1 MADPEIPPSGAAW
14 EAEVKAMSERL
25 AHESRRSGIIGFLG
39 GVVVMGGLAILVW
52 ATMNQIGKNKSLT
65 TEVQTKTTQ
74 VSEAQQQEA
83 TAKEQAVT
91 AKTVLSATVENL
103 QSQSGA
109 APGAV
114 ASALDQAFDANPNA
128 AKLLVRVDIH
138 IHAEAQRA
146 RAQQV
151 ARALRSAGFIVPGID
166 VKPKSVDV
174 SQVHYYANDPQSQ
187 SDADA
192 IAKAVTAA
200 GIQVETRQV
209 PQSAADKQRLRAYGL
224 WLSPDIQ

>member
-1 MADPEIPPSGAAW
+1 MADPEIPQPNGAW

-39 GVVVMGGLAILVW
+39 GVVVMGGVAILVW
-52 ATMNQIGKNKSLT
+52 ATMNQIDKNKSLT
-65 TEVQTKTTQ
+65 TEVQSKTEQ
-74 VSEAQQQEA
+74 VTVAQQQA
-83 TAKEQAVT
+83 TT

-103 QSQSGA
+103 QSQSSA
-109 APGAV
+109 ISASAT
-114 ASALDQAFDANPNA
+114 SALDQAFAANPNA

-138 IHAEAQRA
+138 IHTEAQRS
-146 RAQQV
+146 RALQV

-166 VKPKSVDV
+166 VKPGTVQV

-192 IAKAVTAA
+192 IAKAVAA
-200 GIQVETRQV
+200 TGIQVETRQV

-224 WLSPDIQ
+224 WLAPDIQ

>member
-1 MADPEIPPSGAAW
+1 MADPEIPHSDAAW
-14 EAEVKAMSERL
+14 EAEVRAMSERL

-52 ATMNQIGKNKSLT
+52 AITNQVSQNKSLT
-65 TEVQTKTTQ
+65 TEVATRTAQAN
-74 VSEAQQQEA
+74 EAQQQA
-83 TAKEQAVT
+83 TTAKS
-91 AKTVLSATVENL
+91 VLSATVDNL

-109 APGAV
+109 ASASV
-114 ASALDQAFDANPNA
+114 TSALDQAFEANPNA

-138 IHAEAQRA
+138 IHTEAQRS

-151 ARALRSAGFIVPGID
+151 ARALRTAGFIVPGID
-166 VKPKSVDV
+166 VKPGTVQV

-187 SDADA
+187 SDAAA
-192 IAKAVTAA
+192 IAKAVTAT

-209 PQSAADKQRLRAYGL
+209 PQPAADKQRPRAYGL
-224 WLSPDIQ
+224 WLAPDIQ